1 MDVGVIPDLANS
13 DLPGIGGGGG
23 VQQVSQ
29 ASTISQMSP
38 LPIAQMVPIRQTSN
52 ISQAPNIKLV
62 STIKARV
69 SQNVSNL
76 YFLLVLYRF

>member
-1 MDVGVIPDLANS
+1 MDVGTIPDLANS
-13 DLPGIGGGGG
+13 DPPGIGAGGG
-23 VQQVSQ
+23 VHQVSQ

-38 LPIAQMVPIRQTSN
+38 PLIAQMVPIRQTSN
-52 ISQAPNIKLV
+52 VSQAPNIKLV

-76 YFLLVLYRF
+76 YFLLALYRF